1 MMICNTMSMK
11 YFFILLLLGSVIGLP
26 GKAQEVTHALG
37 NNPQKHGKAV
47 DASAKALASP
57 LQLPF
62 WDDFSHKGPYPD
74 PALWADNFVFVN
86 SSIAYHSKTVGVA
99 TFDALD
105 QNGNFYEHI
114 LPTNIPYPADYL
126 SSHPIRLDSVTEP
139 APRSLAPSDSVLLS
153 FYYQPQGRSGPPTSN
168 DALKVQFL
176 KVPGHYDLDEEGEVV
191 WVEDLW
197 ETVWQAEGMSL
208 SKFSG
213 DTFPYFKRVVIPI
226 EDPVYFRGDFRFRF
240 MNEATYKAYN
250 QQSLDNITGSRSVWN
265 VDYVFLD
272 HGRSSADKHYFDIA
286 FAAMAQPILRRY
298 SAMPWSHFIVNAPQH
313 LRESFSLKITNLDN
327 TTYPY
332 SYRYLIRDEGGNV
345 VRNYSGG
352 TWNLSPFSTSGY
364 QPYQPH
370 ANPIVIPN
378 PLPTAPADSRY
389 FDIVHV
395 VRAGIAGD
403 DRPRN
408 DTVIHRQRFDNFFA
422 YDDGVPEQGYGLIG
436 TNPQL
441 AYRFVASHTDE
452 LGAIQ
457 FYFNPSIGGQNEER
471 PFRIKV
477 WESLQPKVVLY
488 QSEDLEL
495 SQYGDG
501 LDQFVSYA
509 LDQAVIVSDTFY
521 IGLAQTGKVGI
532 TEFLSIG
539 FDWSQDASANIFFK
553 TGSDWERS
561 IKTGAL
567 MIRPVMGAMKQPT
580 AIRQPGEAL
589 PFTIYPNPVAGN
601 SLNIHMEE
609 GLVNDR
615 QVRLEVFDLYGRLV
629 HTGDYAPVLDLS
641 GLSNGIYILR
651 MTHPE
656 SRGSRTE
663 RFVISR

>member
-1 MMICNTMSMK
+1 MK
-11 YFFILLLLGSVIGLP
+11 LFLIVVLLLIIP
-26 GKAQEVTHALG
+26 GFAGNAQEVTHTLG
-37 NNPQKHGKAV
+37 SNPQKQGMGVAP
-47 DASAKALASP
+47 ASKALESP
-57 LQLPF
+57 LSLPF
-62 WDDFSHKGPYPD
+62 WDDFSYQGPFPD
-74 PALWADNFVFVN
+74 PALWADNYVFVN
-86 SSIAYHSKTVGVA
+86 SSFGFHSKTVGVA

-105 QNGNFYEHI
+105 QHGNFYEHI
-114 LPTNIPYPADYL
+114 LPTNIPYAADHL
-126 SSHPIRLDSVTEP
+126 SSHPIRLDSVFDP
-139 APRSLAPSDSVLLS
+139 VSRMLSPSDSVLLS
-153 FYYQPQGRSGPPTSN
+153 FYYQPQGRSGPPTSD
-168 DALKVQFL
+168 DALSVQFL
-176 KVPGHYDLDEEGEVV
+176 KEPGHFDLDEEGEVV

-197 ETVWQAEGMSL
+197 ETVWQTEGMSL

-226 EDPVYFRGDFRFRF
+226 EDPVYFRSDFRFRF
-240 MNEATYKAYN
+240 MNEATYKASN
-250 QQSLDNITGSRSVWN
+250 EQSLDNISGSRSVWN
-265 VDYVFLD
+265 VDYVLLD
-272 HGRSSADKHYFDIA
+272 HGRSSAEDHYFDIA

-298 SAMPWSHFIVNAPQH
+298 SMMPWSHFIVNAPQH
-313 LRESFSLKITNLDN
+313 LRETFSMNITNLDN

-332 SYRYLIRDEGGNV
+332 SYRYYIRDEGGSV
-345 VRNYSGG
+345 IKNYSGG

-408 DTVIHRQRFDNFFA
+408 DTIIHRQQFENFFA
-422 YDDGVPEQGYGLIG
+422 YDDGIPEQGYGLIG

-452 LGAIQ
+452 LREIQ
-457 FYFNPSIGGQNEER
+457 IYFNPSIGNQNEER
-471 PFRIKV
+471 SFRIKV
-477 WESLQPKVVLY
+477 WESLQPEVVLY

-501 LDQFVSYA
+501 LNEFVRYA

-521 IGLAQTGKVGI
+521 VGLAQTGKIGI
-532 TEFLSIG
+532 PEFLSIG

-553 TGSDWERS
+553 TGSEWERS

-567 MIRPVMGAMKQPT
+567 MIRPVMGSEKQPT
-580 AIRQPGEAL
+580 AIRKPGESL
-589 PFTIYPNPVAGN
+589 PFTIYPNPANGN

-615 QVRLEVFDLYGRLV
+615 QVRMEVFDLYGRLV
-629 HTGDYAPVLDLS
+629 HTGGYAPVLDLS

-651 MTHPE
+651 LTNPE
-656 SRGSRTE
+656 TRSSKTE